1 MPPIQVPDKDVMLLA
16 GWSDSV
22 FEMIEAYENGKNIIG
37 NIKNIVV

>member
-1 MPPIQVPDKDVMLLA
+1 MLLA